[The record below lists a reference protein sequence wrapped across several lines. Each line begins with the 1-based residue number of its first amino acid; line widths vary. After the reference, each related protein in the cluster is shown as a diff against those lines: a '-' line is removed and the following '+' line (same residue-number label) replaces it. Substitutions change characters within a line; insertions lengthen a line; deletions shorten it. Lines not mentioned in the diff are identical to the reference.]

1 MAILTVIIQ
10 GLAKLLYNGRG
21 KRIRNSGPCL
31 PKRAASPESSM
42 NPFFYPPDTSE
53 QTWNIVGFSANEVAP
68 ERTAFV
74 PEAYGLEVEA

>member
-1 MAILTVIIQ
+1 
-10 GLAKLLYNGRG
+10 
-21 KRIRNSGPCL
+21 
-31 PKRAASPESSM
+31 M

-53 QTWNIVGFSANEVAP
+53 QIWNIVGFSANEVAP